1 VSRPENTTSDWFVV
15 TSFDLRP
22 EIRGL
27 LKLGLPIVLTQFIQV
42 SNTTVAVLMMG
53 RVGALEL
60 AALGLGGSFMIFVFL
75 VCLGIMMSLSPTIA
89 QHFGAGRDQQIK
101 ESFQQGLWLAL
112 LTGVGAFLLL
122 RQMDHLM
129 LWIGIDPNVVPLVQR
144 YLALA
149 AWSMPATCLYMALRF
164 LCEATGHS
172 KPMLVINVATLPI
185 VVAGNWAFIFGHLGM
200 PAMGVEG
207 AAANL
212 ILVMSLN
219 ALGMLL
225 YVVMSRRYRAREL
238 WHSFSRPGAGLIALL
253 KLGIPI
259 AGTLILDTSFFTA
272 IALMMG
278 KIGHVWLAA
287 HQVAINYATVA
298 FMIPVSL
305 SSATMAR
312 VGQAI
317 GQNNPW
323 LARARGVLGIS
334 CALLLVVPSILII
347 FIFPEWVAGLYTDD
361 AEVVMAAVPLLFAA
375 AFLQIFDA
383 TYITAQGA
391 LRGLKDVNG
400 PLMISFSF
408 WAVGLPAAWGLG
420 WGLNWG
426 APGLWWGMIAGV
438 AATAVLLIWRFHWRA
453 SSVLREPIA

>member
-1 VSRPENTTSDWFVV
+1 V

-453 SSVLREPIA
+453 SSVLREPLA

>member
-1 VSRPENTTSDWFVV
+1 MRA
-15 TSFDLRP
+15 SFDLRP

-112 LTGVGAFLLL
+112 LTGVAAFLLL

-129 LWIGIDPNVVPLVQR
+129 LWIGIDANVVPLVQR

-172 KPMLVINVATLPI
+172 KPMLVINIATLPV

-391 LRGLKDVNG
+391 LRGFKDVNG

>member
-1 VSRPENTTSDWFVV
+1 MRA
-15 TSFDLRP
+15 SFDLRP

-225 YVVMSRRYRAREL
+225 YVVMSRRYRVREL

-312 VGQAI
+312 VGQAM

-383 TYITAQGA
+383 TYIT
-391 LRGLKDVNG
+391 
-400 PLMISFSF
+400 
-408 WAVGLPAAWGLG
+408 
-420 WGLNWG
+420 
-426 APGLWWGMIAGV
+426 
-438 AATAVLLIWRFHWRA
+438 
-453 SSVLREPIA
+453 

>member
-1 VSRPENTTSDWFVV
+1 VRS
-15 TSFDLRP
+15 SFDLRP

-129 LWIGIDPNVVPLVQR
+129 LWIGIDANVVPLVQR

-172 KPMLVINVATLPI
+172 KPMLIINIATLPV
-185 VVAGNWAFIFGHLGM
+185 VVAGNWALIFGHLGM

>member
-1 VSRPENTTSDWFVV
+1 MRS
-15 TSFDLRP
+15 SFDLRP

-112 LTGVGAFLLL
+112 LTGVAAFLLL

-129 LWIGIDPNVVPLVQR
+129 LWIGIDANVVPLVQR

-172 KPMLVINVATLPI
+172 KPMLVINVATLPV

>member
-1 VSRPENTTSDWFVV
+1 MRA
-15 TSFDLRP
+15 SFDLRP

-89 QHFGAGRDQQIK
+89 QHFGAGRDQQIN

-122 RQMDHLM
+122 RQMDYLM
-129 LWIGIDPNVVPLVQR
+129 LWIGIDASVVPLVQR

-172 KPMLVINVATLPI
+172 KPMLVINIATLPI
-185 VVAGNWAFIFGHLGM
+185 VVAGNWAFIFGHFGI

-238 WHSFSRPGAGLIALL
+238 WRSFSWPGASLIALL

-361 AEVVMAAVPLLFAA
+361 AEVVIAAIPLLFAA

-453 SSVLREPIA
+453 SSVLRASIA

>member
-1 VSRPENTTSDWFVV
+1 M

-122 RQMDHLM
+122 RQMDYLM
-129 LWIGIDPNVVPLVQR
+129 LWIGIDASVVPLVQR

-361 AEVVMAAVPLLFAA
+361 AEVIMAAVPLLFAA

-391 LRGLKDVNG
+391 LRGFKDVNG

-453 SSVLREPIA
+453 SSVLREPLA

>member
-1 VSRPENTTSDWFVV
+1 MRS
-15 TSFDLRP
+15 SFDLRP

>member
-1 VSRPENTTSDWFVV
+1 VR

-89 QHFGAGRDQQIK
+89 QHFGAGRDQQIN

-122 RQMDHLM
+122 RQMDYLM
-129 LWIGIDPNVVPLVQR
+129 LWIGIDASVVPLVQR

-172 KPMLVINVATLPI
+172 KPMLVINIATLPI
-185 VVAGNWAFIFGHLGM
+185 VVAGNWAFIFGHFGI

-238 WHSFSRPGAGLIALL
+238 WRSFSWPGASLIALL

-361 AEVVMAAVPLLFAA
+361 AEVVIAAIPLLFAA

-391 LRGLKDVNG
+391 LRGFKDVNG

-453 SSVLREPIA
+453 SSVLRASIA

>member
-1 VSRPENTTSDWFVV
+1 MR

-122 RQMDHLM
+122 RQMDYLM
-129 LWIGIDPNVVPLVQR
+129 LWIGIDASVVPLVQR

-172 KPMLVINVATLPI
+172 KPMLVINIATLPV
-185 VVAGNWAFIFGHLGM
+185 VVAGNWAFIFGHFGM

-238 WHSFSRPGAGLIALL
+238 WGSFSRPGAGLIALL

-361 AEVVMAAVPLLFAA
+361 VEVVIAAVPLLFAA

-391 LRGLKDVNG
+391 LRGFKDVNG

-453 SSVLREPIA
+453 SSVLRESIA

>member
-1 VSRPENTTSDWFVV
+1 MRTA
-15 TSFDLRP
+15 FDLKP

-53 RVGALEL
+53 RVGSLEL

-89 QHFGAGRDQQIK
+89 QHFGAGRDEQIK
-101 ESFQQGLWLAL
+101 TSFQQGLWLAL
-112 LTGVGAFLLL
+112 VTGIGAFLLL
-122 RQMDHLM
+122 REMDHLM
-129 LWIGIDPNVVPLVQR
+129 LWIGIDPAVVPLVKA
-144 YLALA
+144 YLAFA
-149 AWSMPATCLYMALRF
+149 AWSMPATCLYLALRF

-172 KPMLVINVATLPI
+172 KPMLVINIATLP
-185 VVAGNWAFIFGHLGM
+185 VVLIGNWAFIFGHLGL
-200 PAMGVEG
+200 PPMGVEG

-225 YVVMSRRYRAREL
+225 YVATAERYRARAL
-238 WHSFSRPGAGLIALL
+238 WSSFTPPGTDLISLLRLGL
-253 KLGIPI
+253 PI

-312 VGQAI
+312 VGQAM
-317 GQNNPW
+317 GQNDPR

-334 CALLLVVPSILII
+334 CALLLVVPSILMI
-347 FIFPEWVAGLYTDD
+347 FIFPEWVAGLYTTDVD
-361 AEVVMAAVPLLFAA
+361 VVVAAVPLLVAA

-391 LRGLKDVNG
+391 LRGFKDVNG
-400 PLMISFSF
+400 PLLISFSF
-408 WAVGLPAAWGLG
+408 WIVGLPAAWGLG

-426 APGLWWGMIAGV
+426 ASGLWWGMIVGV
-438 AATAVLLIWRFHWRA
+438 ASTAILLLWRFQWRA
-453 SSVLREPIA
+453 ANALRQVPA

>member
-1 VSRPENTTSDWFVV
+1 MRA
-15 TSFDLRP
+15 SFDLRP

-122 RQMDHLM
+122 RQMDYLM
-129 LWIGIDPNVVPLVQR
+129 LWIGIDASVVPLVQR

-361 AEVVMAAVPLLFAA
+361 AEVVMAAIPLLFAA